1 MNFFDSTFLD
11 TILIIAAYSV
21 TIIYL
26 IKHHNVKK
34 NIIRLEN
41 EFSPLNVTYTG
52 KSIKTFYK
60 DTLKEN
66 NFYSFLRT
74 HKFAVKG
81 IFFISVLIVILM
93 IFLMIFTILSYFILH
108 NANLIRISTILL
120 LGIIINLF
128 VILEKITNSL
138 WRKVIPFFPPE
149 LSNFIEERR
158 LVTIQISKY
167 LKIIYSTWVIF
178 SIVEIIR
185 IVL

>member
-1 MNFFDSTFLD
+1 MNFFGSIFLD
-11 TILIIAAYSV
+11 NILITAAYSV

-34 NIIRLEN
+34 NILRLEN
-41 EFSPLNVTYTG
+41 EFSLLNVTYTG
-52 KSIKTFYK
+52 QSINTFYK

-66 NFYSFLRT
+66 NFYSFLKT

-108 NANLIRISTILL
+108 NANLIRISIILL

-149 LSNFIEERR
+149 LSDFIDARKV
-158 LVTIQISKY
+158 VTIKLNRYI
-167 LKIIYSTWVIF
+167 KIIYSTWIIF
-178 SIVEIIR
+178 SISEIIR
-185 IVL
+185 III